1 MRHQG
6 SVKNNLGA
14 KDTSPTQAFAVVSS
28 HALGVELGQIPEALH
43 A

>member
-1 MRHQG
+1 MRRQG

-14 KDTSPTQAFAVVSS
+14 NDQIPAPAFAVVSN
-28 HALGVELGQIPEALH
+28 HVLGVELGQIPETLH

>member
-1 MRHQG
+1 MRRQG

-14 KDTSPTQAFAVVSS
+14 KGRIPTPAFDVVSN
-28 HALGVELGQIPEALH
+28 HALGVELGQIPETLH

>member
-14 KDTSPTQAFAVVSS
+14 SGGIVSQAFAVVSS
-28 HALGVELGQIPEALH
+28 HALGVELGQIPETLH

>member
-14 KDTSPTQAFAVVSS
+14 KGRIPTPAFAVVSN
-28 HALGVELGQIPEALH
+28 HALGVELGQIPETLH